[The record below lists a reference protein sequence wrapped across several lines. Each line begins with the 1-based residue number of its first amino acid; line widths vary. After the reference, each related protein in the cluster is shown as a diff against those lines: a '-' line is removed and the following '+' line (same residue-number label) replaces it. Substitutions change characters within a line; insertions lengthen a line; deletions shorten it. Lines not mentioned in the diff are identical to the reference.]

1 VTLST
6 LLIEDDLDL
15 AQTVIDYL
23 ELESIQCDHASNGL
37 AGLQLLA
44 EQEFDVLLLDL
55 NLPRMDGLTVCEQLR
70 QQGRDIPILMLTA
83 RDQITDKLA
92 GFNAGTDDYLVK
104 PFELDELV
112 VRIQALSRRRSG
124 QVQLLR
130 CADLEMNLD
139 TRTVSRG
146 DKLLKLSP
154 TNWRLLE
161 TLLRASPNVVSKQ
174 KLEQA
179 VWGEETPD
187 SDSLKVH
194 LFHLRKA
201 VDGDVE
207 QKLIHTVTGHGFVLR
222 ASNET
227 STQS

>member
-1 VTLST
+1 MLTT

-23 ELESIQCDHASNGL
+23 SLENIDCDHASNGIT
-37 AGLQLLA
+37 GLSLLA
-44 EQEFDVLLLDL
+44 DNHYDVLLLDL
-55 NLPRMDGLTVCEQLR
+55 NLPRLDGLSVCEQLR
-70 QQGRDIPILMLTA
+70 RQGQDIPVLMLTA

-130 CADLEMNLD
+130 CDDLEMNLHS
-139 TRTVSRG
+139 REVSRAG
-146 DKLLKLSP
+146 RLIKLSP
-154 TNWRLLE
+154 TSWRLLE
-161 TLLRASPNVVSKQ
+161 TLLRNYPSVTSKQ

-179 VWGEETPD
+179 VWGDEKPD
-187 SDSLKVH
+187 SDGLKVH
-194 LFHLRKA
+194 MYHLRKA
-201 VDGDVE
+201 VDSPF
-207 QKLIHTVTGHGFVLR
+207 KYALIQTIAGHGFVLKANNE
-222 ASNET
+222 AST
-227 STQS
+227 